1 MNVIVFDLL
10 CSQPV
15 GKVKFHGGGE
25 YTKTVFKFFADSYSG
40 ASKIVAC
47 FNKKKFIDDWLIEM
61 MKAKDIIL
69 EQVESSQDIVDVLS
83 KYKNKNMEV
92 RFFAGLAYG
101 YNGLK
106 FPDNIIKIGTC
117 HGLRAIEKQT
127 DDYLFL
133 YYKSFDLFKEIIKKF
148 LKKPLYKK
156 YYRTYQSV
164 IRDFD
169 MILTDSQ
176 HSLYSIKLNYSN
188 FIAEKEFYVLYPLTQ
203 LDSENALV
211 SNKVNEEKFIMMISA
226 DRWIKNS
233 YRGIMAIDDLYEK
246 GLLNGVKTKVYG
258 NAPDKIKKRIKN
270 IKNFVFYNYVTN
282 EELELAY
289 KNCDIMFYPTL
300 NEGFGNVSM
309 EAMKY
314 GKTCV
319 ISAIC
324 SLPEVYG
331 ESVYYCNPYDIMEIQ
346 NRILQAIE
354 NKISLDCIKQRLDYL
369 NNRQKIDMVR
379 LCNMISGE
387 EI

>member
-1 MNVIVFDLL
+1 
-10 CSQPV
+10 
-15 GKVKFHGGGE
+15 
-25 YTKTVFKFFADSYSG
+25 
-40 ASKIVAC
+40 
-47 FNKKKFIDDWLIEM
+47 
-61 MKAKDIIL
+61 
-69 EQVESSQDIVDVLS
+69 
-83 KYKNKNMEV
+83 
-92 RFFAGLAYG
+92 
-101 YNGLK
+101 
-106 FPDNIIKIGTC
+106 
-117 HGLRAIEKQT
+117 
-127 DDYLFL
+127 
-133 YYKSFDLFKEIIKKF
+133 
-148 LKKPLYKK
+148 
-156 YYRTYQSV
+156 
-164 IRDFD
+164 

-300 NEGFGNVSM
+300 NEGFGNVPM